1 MFQLRI
7 QIYQSRSHRVISL
20 LPVRL
25 QDVFWRLTEMTTEEA
40 IRVVKGFSQE
50 LIAYKLGS
58 EFAHA
63 VEALVDHFENMEN
76 GNDS

>member
-1 MFQLRI
+1 
-7 QIYQSRSHRVISL
+7 
-20 LPVRL
+20 
-25 QDVFWRLTEMTTEEA
+25 MTTEEA
-40 IRVVKGFSQE
+40 IKVVKGFSQE

-76 GNDS
+76 ENDS

>member
-1 MFQLRI
+1 
-7 QIYQSRSHRVISL
+7 
-20 LPVRL
+20 
-25 QDVFWRLTEMTTEEA
+25 MTTEEA

-63 VEALVDHFENMEN
+63 VKALVDHFENMEN
-76 GNDS
+76 ENDS

>member
-1 MFQLRI
+1 MDI
-7 QIYQSRSHRVISL
+7 K
-20 LPVRL
+20 
-25 QDVFWRLTEMTTEEA
+25 EA

-76 GNDS
+76 ENDS

>member
-1 MFQLRI
+1 
-7 QIYQSRSHRVISL
+7 
-20 LPVRL
+20 
-25 QDVFWRLTEMTTEEA
+25 MTTEEA
-40 IRVVKGFSQE
+40 IRVIKGFSQE

-76 GNDS
+76 ENDS

>member
-1 MFQLRI
+1 
-7 QIYQSRSHRVISL
+7 
-20 LPVRL
+20 
-25 QDVFWRLTEMTTEEA
+25 MTTEEA

-63 VEALVDHFENMEN
+63 VEALVDHFENVENEN
-76 GNDS
+76 GS